1 MASIPSICPVLGVQ
15 CNNRLI
21 NSNNLEAGYC
31 GLLDGSVKGDWP
43 LPNRNEPMSFVDI
56 ETHAYLRVVQDTP
69 FINIM
74 ESRYWSSSAYE
85 RNYPAEAYYIDTYDG
100 SSSHTGKV
108 CNQFYA
114 PPVRDPKS

>member
-1 MASIPSICPVLGVQ
+1 
-15 CNNRLI
+15 
-21 NSNNLEAGYC
+21 
-31 GLLDGSVKGDWP
+31 
-43 LPNRNEPMSFVDI
+43 MSFIDM
-56 ETHAYLRVVQDTP
+56 ETYAYLRVVQDTP

-85 RNYPAEAYYIDTYDG
+85 RNYPAEAYYYDD

-114 PPVRDPKS
+114 PPVRDPNS